1 MPTVKGGNTR
11 GVGQTHQSGQ
21 HTKDQIRQQMAP
33 ELGRD
38 DLKGAFA
45 GDENETHSSD
55 KKHSTSLKSRDTIA
69 SREKTPKV

>member
-21 HTKDQIRQQMAP
+21 HTKDQISQVMAP

-45 GDENETHSSD
+45 GKENEGKHTG
-55 KKHSTSLKSRDTIA
+55 KKHSTNVKSRSTIA
-69 SREKTPKV
+69 SRQKTPKI